1 MEVCNEIARLKT
13 LEREE
18 RLKRDS
24 LEKMSLMLPSQ
35 INDEKE
41 HLSNVKS
48 DSAKFESNS
57 EIADKQLIA
66 QLISKTIAENALNSQ
81 EIYIADVN
89 GFKLYLPANFNKVR
103 PYLVLEGT
111 IRYTVDIVTFASGA
125 VTKIENY
132 LHGLKNTAGSISDRI
147 DELEMQLKQAKAEL
161 ERKDDYIGQIAELE
175 AKLAEIDKELGLSE
189 K

>member
-1 MEVCNEIARLKT
+1 M
-13 LEREE
+13 
-18 RLKRDS
+18 
-24 LEKMSLMLPSQ
+24 
-35 INDEKE
+35 
-41 HLSNVKS
+41 
-48 DSAKFESNS
+48 
-57 EIADKQLIA
+57 
-66 QLISKTIAENALNSQ
+66 
-81 EIYIADVN
+81 
-89 GFKLYLPANFNKVR
+89 
-103 PYLVLEGT
+103 LEGT

-175 AKLAEIDKELGLSE
+175 AKLAEIDKELGLNE